1 MTLSIFK
8 FSAAGNVFVLVD
20 QRDLKNKAVKEKD
33 RPRLARWLSK
43 EFATDGVVFVSSSGA
58 VRMVF
63 HNPDGSRAF
72 CGNGT
77 RTTGFYEIRFARKKK
92 SGEIDVVTDAGSIP
106 VGVDRNRATLLGV
119 NTPKHLDTLAIV
131 NLTFYK
137 VYSGT
142 DHVVAFVDDV
152 NAVDVEGVGRA
163 VRYHKNFSPKGTN
176 VDFVQV
182 LSGGGLNIRTYERGV
197 ERETASCGS
206 GVLAGASIAKALGRL
221 RGTKARCRTRGGTL
235 EVCFDKKGKLSLG
248 GEVKLVFKGEAYV

>member
-20 QRDLKNKAVKEKD
+20 RRDLKNKAVKEKD

-43 EFATDGVVFVSSSGA
+43 EFATDGVVFVSGSGT

-63 HNPDGSRAF
+63 CNPDGSRAF

-77 RTTGFYEIRFARKKK
+77 RTTGFYEVRFVQKKQR
-92 SGEIDVVTDAGSIP
+92 GRVTVTTDAGIIP
-106 VGVDRNRATLLGV
+106 VGADQSRATLQDV
-119 NTPKHLDTLAIV
+119 ESPKHLDTLSIS

-142 DHVVAFVDDV
+142 DHAVAFVDDV
-152 NAVDVEGVGRA
+152 DAVDVEGVGRA
-163 VRYHKNFSPKGTN
+163 VRYHKSFSPKGTN

-182 LSGGGLNIRTYERGV
+182 LGGGGLNIRTYERGV

-206 GVLAGASIAKALGRL
+206 GVLASASIAKALGRL
-221 RGTKARCRTRGGTL
+221 KGAKARCRTRGGTL
-235 EVCFDKKGKLSLG
+235 KVCFDKKEKLSLG